1 MKAFSLLK
9 SSALSEWVLSHLTYF
24 IFTLVTIFFLIF
36 APNFASI
43 SAAASLLRVTALVSI
58 MAVGTTFV
66 IICGEIDL
74 SVGALA
80 SFTGMIAAMLID
92 RGTAAP
98 VAIGLVFLLG
108 AAIGAG
114 NGFLVTRLKIPSF
127 LVTLGMMGILSG
139 LALTVTN
146 TMPVSII
153 DDEFNGLFWNGSIW
167 GLPVPVA
174 WTVLIAAA
182 GFYLLHLSIFGRRVY
197 ATGGNVVAAQFSGV
211 RTNRVKIWAFVF
223 SSLTASLAGLMLAAR
238 SSGANPTLGD
248 GLELDVIAAV
258 IVGGT
263 SLFGGYGS
271 VPGSVIG
278 AIFIGIVQFGLLTM
292 GYTTSIQ
299 QVIKGV
305 IIVVA
310 VSLNRR

>member
-1 MKAFSLLK
+1 M
-9 SSALSEWVLSHLTYF
+9 
-24 IFTLVTIFFLIF
+24 
-36 APNFASI
+36 
-43 SAAASLLRVTALVSI
+43 
-58 MAVGTTFV
+58 
-66 IICGEIDL
+66 
-74 SVGALA
+74 
-80 SFTGMIAAMLID
+80 
-92 RGTAAP
+92 
-98 VAIGLVFLLG
+98 
-108 AAIGAG
+108 
-114 NGFLVTRLKIPSF
+114 PSF
-127 LVTLGMMGILSG
+127 LVTLGMMGIFSG
-139 LALTVTN
+139 LAFTVTN

-182 GFYLLHLSIFGRRVY
+182 GFYLLHLSIFGRSVY

-211 RTNRVKIWAFVF
+211 RTNRVKIWAFIF